1 MSATIDL
8 EGESTEEALLGAL
21 FDVTNPMKVSVHAS
35 ESWDGTQLL
44 LRTDSRGARPDG
56 SEASRPRVRTNG
68 STPRGMVPAGQRRT
82 AQAESDGVRDAP
94 PTAHKAEREA

>member
-1 MSATIDL
+1 VT
-8 EGESTEEALLGAL
+8 GESTEEALLGAL

-35 ESWDGTQLL
+35 ESWTARSSSSGQTRGEPD
-44 LRTDSRGARPDG
+44 RTVPKPHGRGSAR
-56 SEASRPRVRTNG
+56 TG